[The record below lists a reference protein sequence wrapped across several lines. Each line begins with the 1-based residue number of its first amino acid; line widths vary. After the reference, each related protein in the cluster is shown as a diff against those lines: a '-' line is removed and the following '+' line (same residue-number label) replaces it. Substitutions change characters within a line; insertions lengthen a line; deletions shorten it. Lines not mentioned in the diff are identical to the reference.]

1 MLKTKIIQFCVLL
14 SENSACVNV
23 TFPEC
28 ISFIIT
34 GGVINKGELGVLTRL
49 IKVDTA
55 EALYSLWIMVIL
67 ELLECQLTVFKLA
80 TGG

>member
-1 MLKTKIIQFCVLL
+1 ML
-14 SENSACVNV
+14 SGNSACVNV

-28 ISFIIT
+28 FSFIIT
-34 GGVINKGELGVLTRL
+34 GGVINKGELGVLTHVIR
-49 IKVDTA
+49 VDTA
-55 EALYSLWIMVIL
+55 EALYSLLIMVIL